1 MGESEGAK
9 RSVTNDILSI
19 YVPSFFNTMGM
30 SIVSPIIS
38 LYATS
43 FGVSLAVAS
52 LAITAHAFGRF
63 LADIPAGIAADRIG
77 RRPVMIIGS
86 ILVMVT
92 AFLNASAGNFTLY
105 LVYRFL
111 EGVGSGMWMTSRQTL
126 LADILK
132 PEERGRIMGYF
143 QAFMLIGQSAGPVIG
158 GFVAAAWGISAPFYA
173 YTATGLFCVVL
184 TYFLI
189 FEPKGAVKR
198 NVESGHLFKLSDV
211 ARLLKNQTYSM
222 ACLATFVVF
231 FQRSGIRTDM
241 LPIFAANEL
250 GMDPAAIGMILGY
263 ATITNLIIT
272 VPIGYAI
279 DLLGR
284 KPVIIWNIL
293 IMAAADIGFILA
305 KDYWGLVLAAVVM
318 GLASG
323 GAGQAPLALA
333 TDASLNERRGLAMGV
348 YRLMGDLGS
357 MIGPIALSAVADA
370 TDLHT
375 PFWVMDGLLV
385 FSAVMVAI
393 FAKEIIKTRFN
404 KGGSTLSQA

>member
-1 MGESEGAK
+1 MGESGGGK
-9 RSVTNDILSI
+9 RSAMSDILSI
-19 YVPSFFNTMGM
+19 YVPSFFNMMGM

-38 LYATS
+38 LYASS

-52 LAITAHAFGRF
+52 LAITAHALGRF

-77 RRPVMIIGS
+77 RRPVMIVGS

-92 AFLNASAGNFTLY
+92 AFLNASASTFALY

-132 PEERGRIMGYF
+132 PEERGRVMGYF

-158 GFVAAAWGISAPFYA
+158 GFVAAAWGIAAPFYA
-173 YTATGLFCVVL
+173 YTATGVVCVLL

-189 FEPKGAVKR
+189 FEPKGVVRKST
-198 NVESGHLFKLSDV
+198 EGEHLFKPSDV
-211 ARLLKNQTYSM
+211 FRLLKNQTYSM

-231 FQRSGIRTDM
+231 FQRSGIRTDI
-241 LPIFAANEL
+241 LPLYAANNL
-250 GMDPAAIGMILGY
+250 GMDPAAIGLILGY
-263 ATITNLIIT
+263 ATITNLLIT

-279 DLLGR
+279 DILGR

-305 KDYWGLVLAAVVM
+305 NDYWGLVIAAVVM

-333 TDASLNERRGLAMGV
+333 TDATQNERRGLSMGV

-357 MIGPIALSAVADA
+357 MIGPVALSAVADA
-370 TDLHT
+370 SDLHMS
-375 PFWVMDGLLV
+375 FWIMDGLLV

-393 FAKEIIKTRFN
+393 FAKEIITTRFH
-404 KGGSTLSQA
+404 KAPAPSQL

>member
-1 MGESEGAK
+1 M
-9 RSVTNDILSI
+9 V
-19 YVPSFFNTMGM
+19 GM

-38 LYATS
+38 LYAQS

-86 ILVMVT
+86 ILVMIT
-92 AFLNASAGNFTLY
+92 AFLNASASNFGLY

-132 PEERGRIMGYF
+132 PEERGRVMGYF

-173 YTATGLFCVVL
+173 YTVTGFFCVLL

-189 FEPKGAVKR
+189 FEPKGVVKR
-198 NVESGHLFKLSDV
+198 KVEGEHLFKLSDV
-211 ARLLKNQTYSM
+211 ARLLKNQTYAM

-231 FQRSGIRTDM
+231 FQRSGIRTDI
-241 LPIFAANEL
+241 LPLYAANQL
-250 GMDPAAIGMILGY
+250 GMDPAAIGTILGY

-284 KPVIIWNIL
+284 KPVIVWNIL
-293 IMAAADIGFILA
+293 IMAAADIGFVYA
-305 KDYWGLVLAAVVM
+305 GDYWGLVLAALVM

-333 TDASLNERRGLAMGV
+333 TDATMNERRGLAMGV

-357 MIGPIALSAVADA
+357 MIGPVALSAIADV

-375 PFWVMDGLLV
+375 PFWVMDGLLI
-385 FSAVMVAI
+385 FSALMVAI
-393 FAKEIIKTRFN
+393 FAKEIIKTRFS
-404 KGGSTLSQA
+404 KVEPVTSQV

>member
-1 MGESEGAK
+1 M
-9 RSVTNDILSI
+9 
-19 YVPSFFNTMGM
+19 MGM

-63 LADIPAGIAADRIG
+63 VSDIPAGIAADRIG
-77 RRPVMIIGS
+77 RRPIMIVGS
-86 ILVMVT
+86 VLVMVT
-92 AFLNASAGNFTLY
+92 AFLNASAGNFALY

-111 EGVGSGMWMTSRQTL
+111 GGVGSGMWTTSRQTL
-126 LADILK
+126 LVDILK
-132 PEERGRIMGYF
+132 PEERGRVLGYF

-173 YTATGLFCVVL
+173 YTATGFICVLL

-189 FEPKGAVKR
+189 FEPKGLSRKR
-198 NVESGHLFKLSDV
+198 VEGERLFKLSDV
-211 ARLLKNQTYSM
+211 ARLLKNQTYAM
-222 ACLATFVVF
+222 ACFATFVVF
-231 FQRSGIRTDM
+231 FQRSGIRTDI
-241 LPIFAANEL
+241 LPIYAANEL
-250 GMDPAAIGMILGY
+250 GLDPAAIGTILGY
-263 ATITNLIIT
+263 ATITNLLIT

-305 KDYWGLVLAAVVM
+305 RDYWGLVFAAVIM

-333 TDASLNERRGLAMGV
+333 TDASYNEQRGLAMGV

-357 MIGPIALSAVADA
+357 MIGPIALSAIADA

-375 PFWVMDGLLV
+375 PFWVMDGLLI
-385 FSAVMVAI
+385 FSALMVAV

-404 KGGSTLSQA
+404 KGGVTLSQI

>member
-1 MGESEGAK
+1 
-9 RSVTNDILSI
+9 
-19 YVPSFFNTMGM
+19 M

-38 LYATS
+38 LYAQS

-63 LADIPAGIAADRIG
+63 IADIPAGIAADRYG
-77 RRPVMIIGS
+77 RRPVMIVGS

-92 AFLNASAGNFTLY
+92 AFLNASAADFGLY

-158 GFVAAAWGISAPFYA
+158 GFVAAAWGIAAPFYA
-173 YTATGLFCVVL
+173 YTVTGAVCVLL

-189 FEPKGAVKR
+189 FEPKGVVRVK
-198 NVESGHLFKLSDV
+198 VEGGHLFKLGDV
-211 ARLLKNQTYSM
+211 ARLLKNQTYAM
-222 ACLATFVVF
+222 ACFATFVVF
-231 FQRSGIRTDM
+231 FQRSGIRTDI
-241 LPIFAANEL
+241 LPLYAANEL
-250 GMDPAAIGMILGY
+250 GMDPAAIGTILGY

-293 IMAAADIGFILA
+293 IMAAADIGFVYA
-305 KDYWGLVLAAVVM
+305 RDYWGLVLAALVM

-333 TDASLNERRGLAMGV
+333 TDATQNERRGLAMGV

-357 MIGPIALSAVADA
+357 MIGPVALSAIADSSG
-370 TDLHT
+370 LHA
-375 PFWVMDGLLV
+375 PFWAMDGLLV
-385 FSAVMVAI
+385 FSAIMVAL
-393 FAKEIIKTRFN
+393 FAKEIIKTRLSRGEPV
-404 KGGSTLSQA
+404 KG

>member
-1 MGESEGAK
+1 MGGSGGAK
-9 RSVTNDILSI
+9 RSVVNDVLSI
-19 YVPSFFNTMGM
+19 YVPSFFNMMGM

-77 RRPVMIIGS
+77 RRPVMIVGS

-92 AFLNASAGNFTLY
+92 AFLNASAGNFALY

-132 PEERGRIMGYF
+132 PEERGRVMGYF

-158 GFVAAAWGISAPFYA
+158 GFVAMAWGISAPFYA
-173 YTATGLFCVVL
+173 YTATSIICVLL

-189 FEPKGAVKR
+189 FEPKGLVKR
-198 NVESGHLFKLSDV
+198 SVEGGHLFKLSDV
-211 ARLLKNQTYSM
+211 ARLLKNQTYAM

-231 FQRSGIRTDM
+231 FQRSGIRTDI

-333 TDASLNERRGLAMGV
+333 TDASQNERRGLSMGV
-348 YRLMGDLGS
+348 YRLMGDMGS
-357 MIGPIALSAVADA
+357 MIGPVALSAVADA

-375 PFWVMDGLLV
+375 PFWIMDGLLV
-385 FSAVMVAI
+385 FSALMVAI
-393 FAKEIIKTRFN
+393 FAKEIIRTRFN
-404 KGGSTLSQA
+404 KGGVAPAQA

>member
-1 MGESEGAK
+1 MGGSGGAK
-9 RSVTNDILSI
+9 RSVVNDVLSI
-19 YVPSFFNTMGM
+19 YVPSFFNMMGM

-77 RRPVMIIGS
+77 RRPVMIVGS

-92 AFLNASAGNFTLY
+92 AFLNASAGNFALY

-132 PEERGRIMGYF
+132 PEERGRVMGYF

-158 GFVAAAWGISAPFYA
+158 GFVAMAWGISAPFYA
-173 YTATGLFCVVL
+173 YTATSIICVLL

-189 FEPKGAVKR
+189 FEPKGLVKR
-198 NVESGHLFKLSDV
+198 SVEGGHLFKLSDV
-211 ARLLKNQTYSM
+211 ARLLKNQNYAM

-323 GAGQAPLALA
+323 GASQAPLALA
-333 TDASLNERRGLAMGV
+333 TDASQNERRGLSMGV
-348 YRLMGDLGS
+348 YRLIGDLGS
-357 MIGPIALSAVADA
+357 MIGPVALSAVADA

-375 PFWVMDGLLV
+375 PFWIMDGLLV
-385 FSAVMVAI
+385 FSALMVAI
-393 FAKEIIKTRFN
+393 FAKEIIRTRFN
-404 KGGSTLSQA
+404 KGGVAPAQA

>member
-1 MGESEGAK
+1 
-9 RSVTNDILSI
+9 
-19 YVPSFFNTMGM
+19 
-30 SIVSPIIS
+30 
-38 LYATS
+38 
-43 FGVSLAVAS
+43 
-52 LAITAHAFGRF
+52 
-63 LADIPAGIAADRIG
+63 
-77 RRPVMIIGS
+77 
-86 ILVMVT
+86 
-92 AFLNASAGNFTLY
+92 
-105 LVYRFL
+105 
-111 EGVGSGMWMTSRQTL
+111 
-126 LADILK
+126 LK

-143 QAFMLIGQSAGPVIG
+143 QAFMLIGSSAGPVIG
-158 GFVAAAWGISAPFYA
+158 GFVAEAWGISAPFYA
-173 YTATGLFCVVL
+173 YTATGLLCVLL

-189 FEPKGAVKR
+189 FEPKGLVRERVKG
-198 NVESGHLFKLSDV
+198 EQLFKLSDV
-211 ARLLKNQTYSM
+211 ARLLKNQTYAM

-250 GMDPAAIGMILGY
+250 GMDPAAIGTILGF
-263 ATITNLIIT
+263 ATITNLLIT

-293 IMAAADIGFILA
+293 IMAGADIGFILA
-305 KDYWGLVLAAVVM
+305 RDYWGLVLAAVIM

-333 TDASLNERRGLAMGV
+333 TDASYNERRGLAMGV

-357 MIGPIALSAVADA
+357 MIGPIALSAIADA

-375 PFWVMDGLLV
+375 PFWVMDGLLI
-385 FSAVMVAI
+385 FSALMVAV

-404 KGGSTLSQA
+404 KRGVILSET

>member
-1 MGESEGAK
+1 
-9 RSVTNDILSI
+9 
-19 YVPSFFNTMGM
+19 MGM
-30 SIVSPIIS
+30 SIISPIIS
-38 LYATS
+38 LYASS

-77 RRPVMIIGS
+77 RRPIMIVGS
-86 ILVMVT
+86 VLVMVT
-92 AFLNASAGNFTLY
+92 AFLNASAQSFTLY

-158 GFVAAAWGISAPFYA
+158 GFVAVAWGLQAPFYA
-173 YTATGLFCVVL
+173 YTITGLICVLL

-189 FEPKGAVKR
+189 FEPKGLTRKK
-198 NVESGHLFKLSDV
+198 VEGEHLFKLNDV
-211 ARLLKNQTYSM
+211 IRLLKNQTYAM

-231 FQRSGIRTDM
+231 FQRSGVRTNM

-250 GMDPAAIGMILGY
+250 GMDPAAIGVILGY
-263 ATITNLIIT
+263 ATITNLLIT

-279 DLLGR
+279 DIIGR

-305 KDYWGLVLAAVVM
+305 RDYWGLAIAAIIM

-333 TDASLNERRGLAMGV
+333 TDASYRERRGLAMGV
-348 YRLMGDLGS
+348 YRLMGDVGS
-357 MIGPIALSAVADA
+357 MIGPIILSAVADA

-375 PFWVMDGLLV
+375 PFWVMDGMLI
-385 FSAVMVAI
+385 FSAILVAI

-404 KGGSTLSQA
+404 KDGVTLSQT

>member
-1 MGESEGAK
+1 M
-9 RSVTNDILSI
+9 V
-19 YVPSFFNTMGM
+19 GM

-38 LYATS
+38 LYAQS

-63 LADIPAGIAADRIG
+63 IADIPAGIAADRYG

-92 AFLNASAGNFTLY
+92 AFLNASASDFGFY

-143 QAFMLIGQSAGPVIG
+143 HAFMLIGQSAGPVIG
-158 GFVAAAWGISAPFYA
+158 GFVAAAWGIAAPFYA
-173 YTATGLFCVVL
+173 YTVTGAICVLL

-189 FEPKGAVKR
+189 FEPKGIVKVK
-198 NVESGHLFKLSDV
+198 VEGGNLFKLGDV
-211 ARLLKNQTYSM
+211 TRLLKNQTYAM
-222 ACLATFVVF
+222 ACFATFVVF
-231 FQRSGIRTDM
+231 FQRSGIRTDI
-241 LPIFAANEL
+241 LPLYAANEL
-250 GMDPAAIGMILGY
+250 NMDPAAIGTILGY

-293 IMAAADIGFILA
+293 IMAAADIGFVYA
-305 KDYWGLVLAAVVM
+305 KDYWGLVIAALVM

-333 TDASLNERRGLAMGV
+333 TDATQNERRGLAMGV

-357 MIGPIALSAVADA
+357 MIGPVALSAIADA
-370 TDLHT
+370 SDLHA
-375 PFWVMDGLLV
+375 PFWAMDALLV
-385 FSAVMVAI
+385 FSALMVAL
-393 FAKEIIKTRFN
+393 FAKEIIRTRFN
-404 KGGSTLSQA
+404 RSSSV

>member
-1 MGESEGAK
+1 M
-9 RSVTNDILSI
+9 V
-19 YVPSFFNTMGM
+19 GM

-38 LYATS
+38 LYAQS

-63 LADIPAGIAADRIG
+63 IADIPAGIAADRYG

-86 ILVMVT
+86 ILVMIT
-92 AFLNASAGNFTLY
+92 AFLNASASDFGLY

-143 QAFMLIGQSAGPVIG
+143 QAFILIGQSAGPVIG
-158 GFVAAAWGISAPFYA
+158 GFVAAAWGIAAPFYA
-173 YTATGLFCVVL
+173 YTVTGAICVLL

-189 FEPKGAVKR
+189 FEPKGIVK
-198 NVESGHLFKLSDV
+198 VKVSGEHLFKLGDV
-211 ARLLKNQTYSM
+211 VRLLRNQTYAM
-222 ACLATFVVF
+222 ACFATFVVF
-231 FQRSGIRTDM
+231 FQRSGIRTDI
-241 LPIFAANEL
+241 LPLYAANEL
-250 GMDPAAIGMILGY
+250 GMDPAAIGTILGY

-293 IMAAADIGFILA
+293 IMAAADIGFVYA
-305 KDYWGLVLAAVVM
+305 KDYWGLVIAALMM

-333 TDASLNERRGLAMGV
+333 TDATQNERRGLAMGV

-357 MIGPIALSAVADA
+357 MIGPVALSAIADA
-370 TDLHT
+370 SDLHA
-375 PFWVMDGLLV
+375 PFWAMDALLV
-385 FSAVMVAI
+385 FSAVMVAL
-393 FAKEIIKTRFN
+393 FAKEIIRTRF
-404 KGGSTLSQA
+404 SRRASV

>member
-1 MGESEGAK
+1 
-9 RSVTNDILSI
+9 
-19 YVPSFFNTMGM
+19 M
-30 SIVSPIIS
+30 SIISPIIS
-38 LYATS
+38 LYASS

-77 RRPVMIIGS
+77 RRPIMLIGS
-86 ILVMVT
+86 VLVMVT
-92 AFLNASAGNFTLY
+92 AFLNASAQSFTLY

-158 GFVAAAWGISAPFYA
+158 GFVAVAWGLQAPFYA
-173 YTATGLFCVVL
+173 YTITGLICVLL

-189 FEPKGAVKR
+189 FEPKGLTRKK
-198 NVESGHLFKLSDV
+198 VEGEHLFKLNDV
-211 ARLLKNQTYSM
+211 IRLLKNQTYAM

-231 FQRSGIRTDM
+231 FQRSGVRTNM

-250 GMDPAAIGMILGY
+250 GMDPAAIGVILGY
-263 ATITNLIIT
+263 ATITNLLIT

-279 DLLGR
+279 DIIGR

-293 IMAAADIGFILA
+293 IMAAADIGFIVA
-305 KDYWGLVLAAVVM
+305 RDYWGLAIAAIIM

-333 TDASLNERRGLAMGV
+333 TDASYRERRGLAMGV
-348 YRLMGDLGS
+348 YRLMGDVGS
-357 MIGPIALSAVADA
+357 MIGPIILSAVADA

-375 PFWVMDGLLV
+375 PFWVMDGMLI
-385 FSAVMVAI
+385 FSAILVAI

-404 KGGSTLSQA
+404 KDGVTLSHT

>member
-1 MGESEGAK
+1 M
-9 RSVTNDILSI
+9 
-19 YVPSFFNTMGM
+19 MGM

-63 LADIPAGIAADRIG
+63 VSDIPAGIAADRIG
-77 RRPVMIIGS
+77 RRPIMIVGSVLVMI
-86 ILVMVT
+86 T
-92 AFLNASAGNFTLY
+92 AFLNASAGNFALY

-173 YTATGLFCVVL
+173 YTATGFICVLL

-189 FEPKGAVKR
+189 FEPKGLTRKR
-198 NVESGHLFKLSDV
+198 VEGERLFKLSDV
-211 ARLLKNQTYSM
+211 ARLLKNQTYAM
-222 ACLATFVVF
+222 ACFATFVVF
-231 FQRSGIRTDM
+231 FQRSGIRTDI
-241 LPIFAANEL
+241 LPIYAANEL
-250 GMDPAAIGMILGY
+250 GLDPAAIGTILGY
-263 ATITNLIIT
+263 ATITNLLIT

-293 IMAAADIGFILA
+293 ILAAADIGFILA
-305 KDYWGLVLAAVVM
+305 RDYWGLVFAAVIM

-333 TDASLNERRGLAMGV
+333 TDASYNEQRGLAMGV

-357 MIGPIALSAVADA
+357 MIGPIALSAIADA

-375 PFWVMDGLLV
+375 PFLVMDGLLI
-385 FSAVMVAI
+385 FSALMVAI

-404 KGGSTLSQA
+404 KGGVTLSQI

>member
-1 MGESEGAK
+1 M
-9 RSVTNDILSI
+9 SI
-19 YVPSFFNTMGM
+19 YVPSFFNMVGM

-38 LYATS
+38 LYAQS

-63 LADIPAGIAADRIG
+63 LADIPAGIAADKFG
-77 RRPVMIIGS
+77 RRPVMIVGS

-92 AFLNASAGNFTLY
+92 AFLNASAANFALY

-132 PEERGRIMGYF
+132 PEERGRVLGYF

-173 YTATGLFCVVL
+173 YTVTGALCVFL

-189 FEPKGAVKR
+189 FEPKGLVKK
-198 NVESGHLFKLSDV
+198 NVEGTHLFKLSDV
-211 ARLLKNQTYSM
+211 ARLLKNQTYAM

-250 GMDPAAIGMILGY
+250 GMDPAAIGTILGY
-263 ATITNLIIT
+263 ATITNLLIT

-293 IMAAADIGFILA
+293 IMAAADIGFVYA
-305 KDYWGLVLAAVVM
+305 KDYWGLVIAAVVM

-333 TDASLNERRGLAMGV
+333 TDATQNERRGLAMGV

-357 MIGPIALSAVADA
+357 MIGPVALSAIADA

-375 PFWVMDGLLV
+375 PFWAMDILLV
-385 FSAVMVAI
+385 FSALMVAV

-404 KGGSTLSQA
+404 KGAPPPSQL